1 VPDAIHIE
9 PDRFGDV
16 VADELK
22 AGVLPPL
29 AHVRFAA
36 REGVVET
43 KHLLIGLHQPIHQM
57 RAKEAGTTG
66 DQIASRGGRHEQQK
80 LTCQF

>member
-1 VPDAIHIE
+1 M
-9 PDRFGDV
+9 
-16 VADELK
+16 
-22 AGVLPPL
+22 LPPL

-66 DQIASRGGRHEQQK
+66 DQIASRGGRHEQQETNLSILIKSDTLTATPEK
-80 LTCQF
+80 L